1 MIAALKRAV
10 AQLIGLAPVQPPI
23 GELRKGYLK
32 GRGYGVYHNQGRWF
46 WLKSYSG
53 SCSGRY
59 TTEAAAWQAAA
70 EDFDKREEQI

>member
-10 AQLIGLAPVQPPI
+10 AQLIGLAPVLPPI

-32 GRGYGVYHNQGRWF
+32 QVGYRVQHNQGRWF
-46 WLKSYSG
+46 WRRLRNG
-53 SCSGRY
+53 SFSGRY

-70 EDFDKREEQI
+70 EDFEEQEDNT

>member
-32 GRGYGVYHNQGRWF
+32 GQGYGVYHNQGRWC
-46 WLKSYSG
+46 WRKSYNG
-53 SCSGRY
+53 AFSGRY
-59 TTEAAAWQAAA
+59 TTEHAAWQAAA
-70 EDFDKREEQI
+70 EDHDKETA

>member
-10 AQLIGLAPVQPPI
+10 AQLIGLAPVLPPI

-32 GRGYGVYHNQGRWF
+32 QAGYRVAHNQGRWF
-46 WLKSYSG
+46 WRKSYNG
-53 SCSGRY
+53 AFSGRY

-70 EDFDKREEQI
+70 EDHDKETA

>member
-32 GRGYGVYHNQGRWF
+32 QVGYRVHHSQGRWYWYRHHGAF
-46 WLKSYSG
+46 
-53 SCSGRY
+53 SGRY

-70 EDFDKREEQI
+70 EDHDKETA